1 MGTRPLQLL
10 EPFPTYTI
18 QTYHAYRTW
27 RNQALVA
34 VRQATE
40 LLPRLDKGM
49 EEARLAIT
57 SEFMKACCADGS
69 ELPYKAVET
78 FDSLSTGLFVSR
90 PAHHD
95 NQRDFALAFL
105 SLAETHDEI
114 ASDHSRLLQAVFNSP
129 LFSDQG
135 LPWLNDSAA
144 LATIKTALS
153 RTKAVLID
161 PTVAFPDVLSVAQSR
176 RLDDI
181 VNWLDLKQ
189 NPPHPLA

>member
-1 MGTRPLQLL
+1 MGIRPLQLL

-27 RNQALVA
+27 RDQALAA
-34 VRQATE
+34 VHQAAE
-40 LLPRLDKGM
+40 LLPRLDKRM

-57 SEFMKACCADGS
+57 SEFMKACGADGS

-95 NQRDFALAFL
+95 NQRDFAFAFL
-105 SLAETHDEI
+105 SLAEAPEI
-114 ASDHSRLLQAVFNSP
+114 TSDHSRLLQAVFNSP
-129 LFSDQG
+129 LFNDPR
-135 LPWLNDSAA
+135 LPWLSDPAA
-144 LATIKTALS
+144 LATIKAALL
-153 RTKAVLID
+153 RTKTVLNE
-161 PTVAFPDVLSVAQSR
+161 PTVAFPDVVLVAQSR